1 MENNNEKKLANE
13 NTPENPQAAQPQGFT
28 NEAPESVWADG
39 VPANLKEED
48 KLTTQQLVAMAVK
61 YIAEQVIVQKGFKIE
76 PGFPRMANP
85 NIVATKDG
93 KTYAIIVFPSV
104 YPQFVGLSDDF
115 RLKFVEMVKKNG
127 GIALY
132 APVGYRS
139 TDEERA
145 KAGLAL
151 KGDVFR
157 VTFPGFIE
165 LGEEEH
171 LDYTKIKPEDY
182 FRP

>member
-1 MENNNEKKLANE
+1 
-13 NTPENPQAAQPQGFT
+13 
-28 NEAPESVWADG
+28 
-39 VPANLKEED
+39 
-48 KLTTQQLVAMAVK
+48 MAVK

>member
-1 MENNNEKKLANE
+1 MENNEDKKLTNE
-13 NTPENPQAAQPQGFT
+13 EVTPQAAQT
-28 NEAPESVWADG
+28 NVSGAEAPESVWADG
-39 VPANLKEED
+39 VPANIKEED
-48 KLTTQQLVAMAVK
+48 KLTTQQMIAMAIK
-61 YIAEQVIVQKGFKIE
+61 YISEQVIVQKGFKIE

-85 NIVATKDG
+85 NIVCQKDG

-115 RLKFVEMVKKNG
+115 RKKFVEMVKKNG
-127 GIALY
+127 GIALF

-157 VTFPGFIE
+157 VTFPGFLE

-171 LDYTKIKPEDY
+171 LDYTTIKPEDY